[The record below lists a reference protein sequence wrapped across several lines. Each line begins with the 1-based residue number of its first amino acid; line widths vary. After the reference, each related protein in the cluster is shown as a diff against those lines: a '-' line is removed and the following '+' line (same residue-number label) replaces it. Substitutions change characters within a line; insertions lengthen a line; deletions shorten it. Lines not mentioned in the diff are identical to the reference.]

1 VSDLQTLLGP
11 SISPALLSTL
21 RRILDDH
28 GGVRGLVEQFEQQG
42 LGDIV
47 ASWVSEGVNRRITA
61 VQMYDALGAANVL
74 DMAARGGWPVP
85 ELVHKLTAYLPLAID
100 RLTPGGVIPDP

>member
-1 VSDLQTLLGP
+1 MSDLQALLGP
-11 SISPALLSTL
+11 AVSPALLATI

-28 GGVRGLVEQFEQQG
+28 GGVKGLVEQFEHQG

-47 ASWVSEGVNRRITA
+47 ASWVGNGANGRITA
-61 VQMYDALGAANVL
+61 VQLFDALGAGNVL
-74 DMAARGGWPVP
+74 DMAARGGWSVP